1 VGGLS
6 VFKGRR
12 EDDRLLKGEGRYTAD
27 WNFPGQL
34 YASFLRSDRA
44 HAVLKGIR
52 TREALA
58 APGVVAIF
66 TGEDVSHFRT
76 PPPMVKYP
84 IKVPHRDVL
93 ARGKVRYVGQEIALV
108 VATSPAAAQDAVERI
123 EIDFEELPAV
133 VDAREALA
141 EGAPQLHDD
150 VPGNLSAAFEYGD
163 ARAAGEAI
171 AGAAHVTRLT
181 LDSTRVSGTP
191 MEPKACTV
199 VYDAAS
205 DSYDIY
211 ASSQGISMMLPNF
224 SAITA
229 VPAERIR
236 LHAHD
241 VGGGFGIRSQAYP
254 EYCALMHAAKAL
266 GKPVKWVGSRF
277 ETIVSDH
284 HGRAA
289 LLEGELALDRD
300 GRFTAL
306 RVRWTCNMGAYLSQ
320 AGPLINTINPS
331 THAINT
337 YRIPALF
344 GRHELV
350 LTNTTSQTAYRGAGR
365 PNVSYLVERLVD
377 EAARQTGIDRVEL
390 RRRNL
395 IPREA
400 FPYKTP
406 VGSTYDSGDPPG
418 ELEEALRLSDWPGF
432 EGRRSEAKQR
442 GKLRGIG
449 LAMFVEPSGGGASP
463 QEQAAIKF
471 GESGE
476 ASLYVL
482 SGPSGQGHETMF
494 AQIVAQVF
502 GIDER
507 NLTVKAS
514 DPLGP
519 PLMGGGTVGSRSMM
533 SHGGALFAAAQEVI
547 RKGLDFAAK
556 ELEVSPRDL
565 EFHEGKYRVKGTDL
579 FMTFTEVARRYKS
592 ALDTQGGIP
601 TPVAFPGGAHVA
613 EVEIDPQTGV
623 VEVVGYTAVDDCG
636 RVLNHTLVE
645 GQLHGGI
652 VQGLG
657 QALAEHCVYD
667 AGGQLLTGTFMDYA
681 MPRADMLKQVTLH
694 DHSVPSPSN
703 PLGAK
708 GAGEAGTTGA
718 LPAVSNAVIDALRPL
733 GIEHLDFPF
742 SACRVWQA
750 IATQARGAGYAS
762 SSSSPRRA
770 P

>member
-1 VGGLS
+1 MS
-6 VFKGRR
+6 AFKGRR
-12 EDDRLLKGEGRYTAD
+12 EDDRLLKGQGRYTAD

-34 YASFLRSDRA
+34 YACFLRSDRA
-44 HAVLKGIR
+44 HAFLRRLDTG
-52 TREALA
+52 EASKV
-58 APGVVAIF
+58 PGVVAVF
-66 TGEDVSHFRT
+66 TGEDVAHFKT

-84 IKVPHRDVL
+84 LKVPHRDVL

-108 VATSPAAAQDAVERI
+108 VADSAAAAQDAAEKI
-123 EIDFEELPAV
+123 EVDFEELPAV
-133 VDAREALA
+133 VDATEALA
-141 EGAPQLHDD
+141 EGAPQLHDG
-150 VPGNLSAAFEYGD
+150 VPRNLAAAFEYGD
-163 ARAAGEAI
+163 APAAEEAI
-171 AGAAHVTRLT
+171 ARAAHVTRLT

-191 MEPKACTV
+191 MEPKACSV
-199 VYDAAS
+199 VYDAAG
-205 DSYDIY
+205 DSYDVY

-224 SAITA
+224 SAITG

-266 GKPVKWVGSRF
+266 GRPVKWVGSRF

-289 LLEGELALDRD
+289 LLAGELALDRN

-331 THAINT
+331 THAINA
-337 YRIPALF
+337 YRIPLLF

-377 EAARQTGIDRVEL
+377 EAARETGIDRVEL

-395 IPREA
+395 IPKEA
-400 FPYKTP
+400 FPYRTP
-406 VGSTYDSGDPPG
+406 AGSTYDSGDPPG
-418 ELEEALRLSDWPGF
+418 ELEQAVKLSDWKGF
-432 EGRRSEAKQR
+432 EGRREDARKR
-442 GKLRGIG
+442 GRLRGIG
-449 LAMFVEPSGGGASP
+449 LAMFVEPSGGGAAA

-519 PLMGGGTVGSRSMM
+519 SLMGGGTVGSRSMM
-533 SHGGALFAAAQEVI
+533 SHGGALYATAQEVV
-547 RKGLDFAAK
+547 KTGLALAAK
-556 ELEVSPRDL
+556 EMEVAPQDV
-565 EFHEGKYRVKGTDL
+565 EFREGKYRVKGTDL
-579 FMTFTEVARRYKS
+579 AMPFAEVAKRHKS
-592 ALDTQGGIP
+592 ALDTQAGIP

-613 EVEIDPQTGV
+613 EVEIDLQTGV
-623 VEVVGYTAVDDCG
+623 VEVAAYVAVDDSG
-636 RVLNHTLVE
+636 RVLNHTLLE

-657 QALAEHCVYD
+657 QALGEHCVYD

-681 MPRADMLKQVTLH
+681 MPRADMLKEVKLYAH
-694 DHSVPSPSN
+694 PVPSPSN

-708 GAGEAGTTGA
+708 GAGEAGATGA
-718 LPAVSNAVIDALRPL
+718 LPAVANAVVDALRPL
-733 GIEHLDFPF
+733 GVHHLDFPY
-742 SACRVWQA
+742 SPARVWHA
-750 IATQARGAGYAS
+750 IATAKSA
-762 SSSSPRRA
+762 
-770 P
+770 